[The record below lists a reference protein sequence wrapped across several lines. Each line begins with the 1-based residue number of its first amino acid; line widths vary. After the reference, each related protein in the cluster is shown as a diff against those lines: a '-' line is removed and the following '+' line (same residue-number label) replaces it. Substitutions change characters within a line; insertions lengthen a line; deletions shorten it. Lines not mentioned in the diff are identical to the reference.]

1 MSKKKVLFISP
12 TPTHPANAGNRLHI
26 KSLVTFFKEQNW
38 DVHFLYLAIEDYDK
52 DAMFSFFNGKLNI
65 ITRDI
70 IFQKQKTFG
79 YLKKKFNQITNRCLR
94 KAQQKTGI
102 ITISQYLHNSEVDSH
117 FSVYI
122 SGIIKKLQ
130 STHNFNVVICE
141 YVFIS
146 KSLKYFN
153 QSVFKI
159 IDTHDRFTDRFQ
171 TYLNTKLKPGWLS
184 LYKDQ
189 EKKALKRADLIL
201 ATHKNDAD
209 YFSNLSG
216 KKNIIFNYIPEI
228 TTLPKK
234 LFEKKLLYIA
244 SDNEINKATIES
256 FITTTFSLI
265 LKSHPDT
272 QLLIGGKICKKLST
286 KNAKVILIG
295 EVENIKNFYSL
306 GDIVINPEMNG
317 TGYKVKT
324 LEALSFG
331 MPVVAT
337 TAGAAGAIQ
346 PFSNH
351 LFIADTP
358 EEFTKAVNDLFCNN
372 EVLLQ
377 TSINAHKW
385 VNGYKERI
393 ANTLIKELPQ

>member
-1 MSKKKVLFISP
+1 
-12 TPTHPANAGNRLHI
+12 
-26 KSLVTFFKEQNW
+26 
-38 DVHFLYLAIEDYDK
+38 
-52 DAMFSFFNGKLNI
+52 
-65 ITRDI
+65 
-70 IFQKQKTFG
+70 
-79 YLKKKFNQITNRCLR
+79 
-94 KAQQKTGI
+94 
-102 ITISQYLHNSEVDSH
+102 
-117 FSVYI
+117 
-122 SGIIKKLQ
+122 
-130 STHNFNVVICE
+130 
-141 YVFIS
+141 
-146 KSLKYFN
+146 
-153 QSVFKI
+153 
-159 IDTHDRFTDRFQ
+159 
-171 TYLNTKLKPGWLS
+171 LKPGWLS

-216 KKNIIFNYIPEI
+216 KKNVIFNYIPEI